1 MDVTSSVVPDKEKF
15 KTASSSSSYH
25 EDTSALNSTS
35 VSRGSI
41 MKLGAKKTSNRT
53 RKVKNEYPGSE
64 YDILQIAAQS
74 NEPDYFADM
83 EPTVKFTDEDAKAK
97 YARSQSAELSSKLI
111 MVEDASQARYIFRLW
126 HLLRGTV
133 VSRNHYCAFC
143 SFILDLS
150 R

>member
-1 MDVTSSVVPDKEKF
+1 MDVASSVVPDKEKF
-15 KTASSSSSYH
+15 KTVSSSSSYH

-83 EPTVKFTDEDAKAK
+83 EPTVKFTDKDAKAK

>member
-1 MDVTSSVVPDKEKF
+1 
-15 KTASSSSSYH
+15 
-25 EDTSALNSTS
+25 
-35 VSRGSI
+35 
-41 MKLGAKKTSNRT
+41 MKLGAKNTSNRT

-64 YDILQIAAQS
+64 YDILQLAVQS

-83 EPTVKFTDEDAKAK
+83 EPTVKFTEKDAKAK
-97 YARSQSAELSSKLI
+97 YARSQSAVLSSKLI

-126 HLLRGTV
+126 NFLRGTV

-143 SFILDLS
+143 GFILDLS

>member
-15 KTASSSSSYH
+15 KTASSSSYH

-64 YDILQIAAQS
+64 YDILQNAAQS

-83 EPTVKFTDEDAKAK
+83 EPTVKFTDKDAKAK

-126 HLLRGTV
+126 HLRRGTV
-133 VSRNHYCAFC
+133 VSRNHYCAFF